1 MSPKIT
7 LQDAQAKGV
16 LKRLICN
23 AGTEKKAMLIYPGSL
38 KIKRFDK
45 TPQFERYE
53 FTSGTN
59 RSLRMALYIATV
71 TAASGVVY
79 TQLVLQDGKN
89 RELAAWK
96 VISPWTGA
104 VLVRRVA
111 ASLLGTADEYAPTR
125 KDYENIAR
133 RIRVGMTKE
142 GGIPRQGLTFDLFG
156 DSIPAN
162 PPYSRYGFIRIPREC
177 AEKTD
182 ENRRKIREIV
192 NASWVAHR
200 EAVGATCI
208 AADSMLEAAY
218 RETYL
223 SVFGQ
228 CMFAYSYQ
236 TGVIPPE
243 IIESM
248 RANGLYMF

>member
-23 AGTEKKAMLIYPGSL
+23 ARTEKKAMLIYPGSL

-133 RIRVGMTKE
+133 RIRAETTKE
-142 GGIPRQGLTFDLFG
+142 GGFPRQGRTCDLFG
-156 DSIPAN
+156 EPLAVN
-162 PPYSRYGFIRIPREC
+162 PPYSRYGFIRVPQEYE
-177 AEKTD
+177 EKTD
-182 ENRRKIREIV
+182 ENRRKIRETV

-200 EAVGATCI
+200 AAVSATLT
-208 AADSMLEAAY
+208 AADSMFEGAY
-218 RETYL
+218 RDTYL
-223 SVFGQ
+223 SVLRQ

-243 IIESM
+243 IADSM
-248 RANGLYMF
+248 QENGLYMF

>member
-1 MSPKIT
+1 
-7 LQDAQAKGV
+7 
-16 LKRLICN
+16 
-23 AGTEKKAMLIYPGSL
+23 MLIYPANL
-38 KIKRFDK
+38 EIARFDE

-53 FTSGTN
+53 FTSETN
-59 RSLRMALYIATV
+59 RSLRMALYIARV

-96 VISPWTGA
+96 VIGPWTGA
-104 VLVRRVA
+104 VPIRRVA
-111 ASLLGTADEYAPTR
+111 ATLLAAVDEYAPTR

-133 RIRVGMTKE
+133 RIRMETTKE
-142 GGIPRQGLTFDLFG
+142 GGIPRQGRTCDLFG
-156 DSIPAN
+156 EPLAVN
-162 PPYSRYGFIRIPREC
+162 PPYSRYGFIRIPREY

-182 ENRRKIREIV
+182 ENRRKIREVV

-200 EAVGATCI
+200 AAVSATLT
-208 AADSMLEAAY
+208 AADSMFEGAY
-218 RETYL
+218 RDTYL
-223 SVFGQ
+223 SVLGQ

-243 IIESM
+243 IADSM